1 MSAATCIVAHPLS
14 SRTSLIPTPQRDAKA
29 SPRVSRRKLILDRV
43 VAGQSPEKIAE
54 EFQLSPKKAE
64 KLVGAAL
71 KAQDVRPATEFAKL
85 QLARLERALSALS
98 QKLVEG
104 DSKAIDTYLRV
115 LDRAQR
121 SYDFLQRTG
130 VVHRDMAA
138 EARSA
143 VKKVE
148 HFLLTAKPI
157 SEVED

>member
-1 MSAATCIVAHPLS
+1 M
-14 SRTSLIPTPQRDAKA
+14 IPIAQRDAKA

-43 VAGQSPEKIAE
+43 VSGLSPEKIAE
-54 EFQLSPKKAE
+54 EFKISPKKAE

-104 DSKAIDTYLRV
+104 DTKAIDTYLRA

-121 SYDFLQRTG
+121 SYDFLRRTG
-130 VVHRDMAA
+130 VVHRDMGA
-138 EARSA
+138 EARAA

-148 HFLLTAKPI
+148 HFLLTAKPMNDDD
-157 SEVED
+157 EG

>member
-1 MSAATCIVAHPLS
+1 M
-14 SRTSLIPTPQRDAKA
+14 IPTAQRDAKA

-43 VAGQSPEKIAE
+43 VSGQSSEKIAE
-54 EFQLSPKKAE
+54 EFRLSPRQAE
-64 KLVGAAL
+64 KLVAEAL
-71 KAQDVRPATEFAKL
+71 RAQVVRPATEFAKL

-104 DSKAIDTYLRV
+104 DSGAIDKYLRM

-121 SYDFLQRTG
+121 SYDFLQRSG

-138 EARSA
+138 EARAA

-157 SEVED
+157 SEDDEG

>member
-1 MSAATCIVAHPLS
+1 M
-14 SRTSLIPTPQRDAKA
+14 IPTAQRDAKA

-43 VAGQSPEKIAE
+43 VSGQSAETIAE
-54 EFQLSPKKAE
+54 EFKLSPQRAE

-104 DSKAIDTYLRV
+104 DSKAIDTYLRA

-138 EARSA
+138 EARAA

-157 SEVED
+157 ADDDEG